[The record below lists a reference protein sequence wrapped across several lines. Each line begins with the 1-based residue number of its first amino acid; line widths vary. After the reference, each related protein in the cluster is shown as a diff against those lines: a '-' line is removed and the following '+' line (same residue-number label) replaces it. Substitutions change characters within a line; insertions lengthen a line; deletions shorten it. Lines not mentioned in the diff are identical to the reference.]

1 MSREFRHSPH
11 GDTLH
16 DLAIMVGKKICAER
30 GYTFRD
36 PRGLKDKAIYPGVPD
51 IYIRRNKRTPNG
63 AKVIHG
69 YEDWIVEIESK
80 PTKASVEQKIKQ
92 FSGDGV
98 TDLIIVDLRLLTN
111 GRSWK
116 EVALGEFVEFM
127 EERIP

>member
-1 MSREFRHSPH
+1 MTYEILERIDYDDEILR
-11 GDTLH
+11 LH
-16 DLAIMVGKKICAER
+16 LLGK
-30 GYTFRD
+30 
-36 PRGLKDKAIYPGVPD
+36 PRGEIATEINKAPNYVS
-51 IYIRRNKRTPNG
+51 KRL
-63 AKVIHG
+63 
-69 YEDWIVEIESK
+69 
-80 PTKASVEQKIKQ
+80 QKIKQ